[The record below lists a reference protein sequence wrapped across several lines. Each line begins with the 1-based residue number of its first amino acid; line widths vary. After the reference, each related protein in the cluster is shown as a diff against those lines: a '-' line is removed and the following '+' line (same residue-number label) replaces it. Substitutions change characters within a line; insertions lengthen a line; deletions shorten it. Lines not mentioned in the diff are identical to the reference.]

1 VSELAPG
8 VNGMTML
15 IGRDDSSSAPAS
27 VIAIGLAVRDA
38 ARMMD
43 ALDIRPPITR
53 STTMSDA
60 ASVVDNRLGGGFASL
75 TFGRWY

>member
-15 IGRDDSSSAPAS
+15 IGRDDSSSAAAS
-27 VIAIGLAVRDA
+27 VLAIGLAVRNA

-43 ALDIRPPITR
+43 ALDIRPPITAQR
-53 STTMSDA
+53 YD
-60 ASVVDNRLGGGFASL
+60 V
-75 TFGRWY
+75 